1 MHRGAALR
9 LTVGTDAVPH
19 SQLLWVLQFWVFPAN
34 CFFRTRGDGLKW
46 CQGRFS
52 LDIRKHFFS
61 DRVVMQWHSCT
72 GSGAVTVPGGVPEP
86 WRCGTERCGCWAWW
100 GGLGL
105 DLEISEVFSSL
116 SDSKVINSYP
126 SVDILLQIGPPLA
139 IEAARAAQEAEEHTR
154 CTDTSTV
161 TAS

>member
-1 MHRGAALR
+1 MLLCELSACLVSPQQQP
-9 LTVGTDAVPH
+9 LTFAFQYGNAQRSSAEADCRDRCCPSFPTTLGSP
-19 SQLLWVLQFWVFPAN
+19 VLGFPRKLF
-34 CFFRTRGDGLKW
+34 FFRTRGDGLKL

-86 WRCGTERCGCWAWW
+86 WRCGTEGCGCWAWW

-116 SDSKVINSYP
+116 SDSVLSSSVP
-126 SVDILLQIGPPLA
+126 S
-139 IEAARAAQEAEEHTR
+139 
-154 CTDTSTV
+154 
-161 TAS
+161 